1 MLNVSK
7 SSPHLVPVK
16 QRGVSLLES
25 LVALLVL
32 ALGVLGLLGTQL
44 KSLSDNRNATQR
56 ILATRMADDL
66 FERIKANSQGLK
78 NLGGVRG
85 LDFYNRNSSWTAIA
99 TPAQNCVTNA
109 CNPQDQATYDLWRWH
124 TGVTNTLPGGNA
136 TTFIVAGTDPDQL
149 GVMISWPLR
158 NTDGS
163 STAAETERASWLN
176 VDVAGGP
183 ACPTNPASICHVAYG
198 KP

>member
-1 MLNVSK
+1 MLNVLK
-7 SSPHLVPVK
+7 TSPHLVPVK

-56 ILATRMADDL
+56 ILATRMVDDL
-66 FERIKANSQGLK
+66 FERIKANPQGRNGLA
-78 NLGGVRG
+78 NYDRG
-85 LDFYNRNSSWTAIA
+85 SSWSAIS
-99 TPAQNCVTNA
+99 TPTQNCVTNA
-109 CNPQDQATYDLWRWH
+109 CSPQDQATYDLWRWQ

-176 VDVAGGP
+176 VNVDGGP
-183 ACPTNPASICHVAYG
+183 TCPTNPASICHVAYG